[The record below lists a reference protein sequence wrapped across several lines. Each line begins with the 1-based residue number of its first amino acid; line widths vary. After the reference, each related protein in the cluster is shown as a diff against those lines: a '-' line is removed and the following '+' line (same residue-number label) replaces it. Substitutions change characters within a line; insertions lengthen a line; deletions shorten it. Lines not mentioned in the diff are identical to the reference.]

1 MKIFEFDKKFVK
13 NYKNIWSR
21 INICQRVYRYLN
33 LNKKSLKSIIIF
45 DIEWKYLNPNKNLS
59 KRIKSFQFA
68 QNIVKKY
75 KNIRNIKIF
84 AELKFVKEGSNL
96 NKTLQL

>member
-21 INICQRVYRYLN
+21 INNCQRVYKYLN

-84 AELKFVKEGSNL
+84 VELKFVKEGSNL